1 MAKLFRRFYFA
12 VLLTVLLTVVLVLI
26 EYSSV
31 SESDARVVEASFLG
45 TARLVKS
52 VLSQSEDRDEA
63 LRRLV
68 DTFGYPVELRATD
81 DLPTVVM
88 QRLADPNEL
97 VYFEDRLFS
106 EIDGSGLVLGPLPQ
120 FEFPLTDGLTFIFIA
135 VGWALL
141 TFFLLRPIVVSSRR
155 FEHAARRI
163 AQGELS
169 ARVPGDG
176 GGVKGLASAFN
187 DMAERTERLVRH
199 QGELLQAVAHEFRTP
214 LSRLRFAREVI
225 ATGSSAHVDVL
236 DEMELDIDELHS
248 LVDELLAFMRLDASF
263 ADRRETASVRELLAQ
278 VRGLDDE
285 PRPRIEGAVD
295 SLVYVEPRLFVRA
308 VDNIVR
314 NARRFANDEIRI
326 TVQSRQPHVEVCID
340 DDGPG
345 IAPAIRDRILL
356 PFVRQKDRSDGVG
369 LGLAIADR
377 IVRAHGGKLSVGDSP
392 LGGCRVSIQWP
403 AGSITI

>member
-31 SESDARVVEASFLG
+31 SESDAQVVEASFLG
-45 TARLVKS
+45 AVRLVKD
-52 VLSQSEDRDEA
+52 VLSQSEDRDAA
-63 LRRLV
+63 LRGLV
-68 DTFGYPVELRATD
+68 DTFGYPVELRPIEDFSSFVA
-81 DLPTVVM
+81 

-97 VYFEDRLFS
+97 VYFEDQLFS
-106 EIDGSGLVLGPLPQ
+106 TFEGSGLVLGPLPQ

-135 VGWALL
+135 IVWALL
-141 TFFLLRPIVVSSRR
+141 VFLLLRPIVVSSRR
-155 FEHAARRI
+155 FESAARRI
-163 AQGELS
+163 AQGELR

-187 DMAERTERLVRH
+187 DMADRTERLVRH

-225 ATGSSAHVDVL
+225 ATGSSEHIEVL
-236 DEMELDIDELHS
+236 DEMELDIDELHH
-248 LVDELLAFMRLDASF
+248 LVDELLAFMRLDTSF
-263 ADRRETASVRELLAQ
+263 PDRRETASIRELLAQ

-285 PRPRIEGAVD
+285 PRPRLEGALD
-295 SLVYVEPRLFVRA
+295 SVVHAEPRLFVRA

-314 NARRFANDEIRI
+314 NARRFAHDEIRV
-326 TVQSRQPHVEVCID
+326 TVENGQQHVEVRID

-345 IAPAIRDRILL
+345 IPHAMRDRVLM
-356 PFVRQKDRSDGVG
+356 PFVREKSQSSGIG
-369 LGLAIADR
+369 LGLAITDR
-377 IVRAHGGKLSVGDSP
+377 IVRAHGGTLLIEDSP
-392 LGGCRVSIQWP
+392 LGGCRVSTQWP
-403 AGSITI
+403 SGSTTI